1 MIQPKVIILGG
12 PPMIGKS
19 SVARHLASRLTYGC
33 ISTDD
38 IGLAIKSAT
47 TAETHP
53 RLHSMDGIDY
63 RDYYIERS
71 AQEILTDGMGTHEE
85 TWPGIEAVVRTHAD
99 WSYPVVFEGWAM
111 WPERVAELLAELD
124 TVSALWLTADDDLL
138 ESRVRATE
146 RFYAGASDQEAV
158 IQKFVPRNIEYNEL
172 MMSAVDR
179 LGLPSVKVGSHDST
193 EQITNRCAEL
203 LGISA

>member
-1 MIQPKVIILGG
+1 
-12 PPMIGKS
+12 MIGKS
-19 SVARHLASRLTYGC
+19 SVARLLASRLTYGC

-38 IGLAIKSAT
+38 IGLAIKSTT

-53 RLHSMDGIDY
+53 RLHAMDGIDY
-63 RDYYIERS
+63 REYYIERS
-71 AQEILTDGMGTHEE
+71 AEEILNDGMATHEE
-85 TWPGIEAVVRTHAD
+85 MWPAIEAVIRTHAD

-111 WPERVAELLAELD
+111 WPERVVKLQTELD
-124 TVSALWLTADDDLL
+124 SVEALWLTADDNLL
-138 ESRVRATE
+138 EARVRATE

-158 IQKFVPRNIEYNEL
+158 IQKFVPRNVEYNRL
-172 MMSAVDR
+172 MMTAVEQ
-179 LGLPSVKVGSHDST
+179 LGLQSVKVGSHDSI